1 MERPRLYKIEELL
14 GDNNSKRTKLAESW
28 VDNCFKEENTLI
40 VSGCSQSY
48 SKEDP
53 EHPREKYRKGK
64 SDILSTNYLHSNK
77 PSLFLKGLCKYH
89 SNGHQELPQ
98 LLKSMTELADLY
110 PNPYQWM
117 AGFISTSSKL
127 RPTHVDW
134 YDSLLVPLKGSKI
147 LQVGNRPYKKISG
160 MFYSYS
166 EDHGF
171 SDSSYLEEQVTVTP
185 AKH

>member
-1 MERPRLYKIEELL
+1 
-14 GDNNSKRTKLAESW
+14 
-28 VDNCFKEENTLI
+28 
-40 VSGCSQSY
+40 
-48 SKEDP
+48 
-53 EHPREKYRKGK
+53 
-64 SDILSTNYLHSNK
+64 
-77 PSLFLKGLCKYH
+77 
-89 SNGHQELPQ
+89 
-98 LLKSMTELADLY
+98 MTELADLY

-185 AKH
+185 GQALAIPAFVPHQVINSRDEECIALSLSFDTTTFFS